1 MSWKKILNAPL
12 PGSVVVSSL
21 SLLGVAFSIFM
32 GSSTWVLFFG
42 CVFMCGVI
50 YIRGG
55 LL

>member
-21 SLLGVAFSIFM
+21 SLLGVAASLVM
-32 GSSTWVLFFG
+32 GSGTGLLFFG
-42 CVFMCGVI
+42 CVFMSGVI